1 MKQFL
6 FTLTA
11 CCIALISEAQIG
23 IGTTT
28 PNASAELDITST
40 NKGFLPPRIALT
52 ATTSASPVTSP
63 ATGLLVYNTATSGT
77 APNNVTPG
85 YYYYNGTKWQRII
98 HTEDA
103 TVQKSVVSGY
113 FSGSYTGNG
122 PNTLTCTEVAD
133 VYNNFSSN
141 TFTAPRTG
149 YYLVTANLTNDGGR
163 QWWTGE
169 VLRLFVTVNSVVQ
182 ANSNFYHTTTYQP
195 TYSTSIVVS
204 AVLPLSAGDLL
215 IFQQGKFGG
224 VGSSFDFNSIDGNR
238 FSITEL

>member
-1 MKQFL
+1 MKQFF

-11 CCIALISEAQIG
+11 CFIASISVAQIG
-23 IGTTT
+23 IGTTS

-85 YYYYNGTKWQRII
+85 FYYYDGAKWQRII

-113 FSGSYTGNG
+113 FSGSYTSG

-141 TFTAPRTG
+141 AFTSPRTG
-149 YYLVTANLTNDGGR
+149 FYLITANLTPDGGR
-163 QWWTGE
+163 QWYGGE
-169 VLRLFVTVNSVVQ
+169 ILRLFVSVNSVVV
-182 ANSNFYHTTTYQP
+182 ANANFNSTTMYTAVFSP
-195 TYSTSIVVS
+195 TIAVS
-204 AVLPLSAGDLL
+204 AVLPLSAGDVLT
-215 IFQQGKFGG
+215 FQQGRFGG
-224 VGSSFDFNSIDGNR
+224 VNGSFDFNSIDGSR